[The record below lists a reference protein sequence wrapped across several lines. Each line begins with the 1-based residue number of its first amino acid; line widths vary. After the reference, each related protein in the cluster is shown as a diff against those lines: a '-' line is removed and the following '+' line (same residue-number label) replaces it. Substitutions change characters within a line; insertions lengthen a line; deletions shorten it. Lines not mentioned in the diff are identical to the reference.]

1 MDRALYVEKLYD
13 HTTRQRSTV
22 GSIMEVIM
30 IEQYPVGTK
39 FITFDQILEWNLWPD
54 FIKIFRKLYSAILIC
69 MH

>member
-1 MDRALYVEKLYD
+1 MDRALYMEKLYD
-13 HTTRQRSTV
+13 RTTRQRSTV

-30 IEQYPVGTK
+30 IEQYPVGTQ

-54 FIKIFRKLYSAILIC
+54 FIKIFRKLYSAILMC